1 MRSELE
7 EKQRRLQAILRRHA
21 PLAVAFSGGVDST
34 FLVAAAREALGDGVT
49 AITVHAP
56 IHSRREIA
64 QATETAAALGVRH
77 VVIPLA
83 EISDPGFTANPPER
97 CYICKKIVFGEV
109 QRRAAAMG
117 LPHLAH
123 GVNLDDLGD
132 YRPGLKAAQ
141 EMGVLAPLVEAGLS
155 KADIREL
162 SRARGLPTWD
172 RPSMAC
178 LASRIPY
185 GHPITPSALGMI
197 EAAEE
202 FLQDLGFPGC
212 RVRHHGD
219 IARIE
224 VPARD
229 VERIAGERT
238 RAEVVARLRAI
249 GFTHVAL
256 DLEGYTQGSLN
267 RVLGK

>member
-1 MRSELE
+1 MTSDPKDKMQQL
-7 EKQRRLQAILRRHA
+7 QRILRGYG
-21 PLAVAFSGGVDST
+21 PLAVAFSGGVDSS
-34 FLVAAAREALGDGVT
+34 FLVAAARQALGDAVT

-56 IHSRREIA
+56 IHSRREVA
-64 QATETAAALGVRH
+64 QAAETAAALGVRH
-77 VVIPLA
+77 LVLPFA
-83 EISDPGFTANPPER
+83 EMDDPAFNANPPDR
-97 CYICKKIVFGEV
+97 CYICKRIVFGEIL
-109 QRRAAAMG
+109 RRAAAMG

-132 YRPGLKAAQ
+132 YRPGLKAAE
-141 EMGVLAPLVEAGLS
+141 EMGVLSPLVEAGLT
-155 KADIREL
+155 KADIRAL
-162 SRARGLPTWD
+162 SRTMGLNTWD

-185 GHPITPSALGMI
+185 GRPITPGVLAMI
-197 EAAEE
+197 ESAEE
-202 FLQDLGFPGC
+202 FLQDLGFMGC
-212 RVRHHGD
+212 RVRHHGE

-224 VPARD
+224 VPAPD
-229 VERIAGERT
+229 VERLVREREAIA
-238 RAEVVARLRAI
+238 ARLRTL

>member
-1 MRSELE
+1 MTSDP
-7 EKQRRLQAILRRHA
+7 EKKMQSLLAILRGYA
-21 PLAVAFSGGVDST
+21 PLAVAFSGGVDSS
-34 FLVAAAREALGDGVT
+34 FLVAAAREALGDAVT

-56 IHSRREIA
+56 IHSRREVA
-64 QATETAAALGVRH
+64 QAAETAAALGVRH
-77 VVIPLA
+77 IVLPFA
-83 EISDPGFTANPPER
+83 EIADPDFTANPPDR
-97 CYICKKIVFGEV
+97 CYICKRIVFGEIL
-109 QRRAAAMG
+109 RRAAAMG

-132 YRPGLKAAQ
+132 YRPGLKAAE
-141 EMGVLAPLVEAGLS
+141 EMGVLSPLVEAALT

-162 SRARGLPTWD
+162 SRTMGLNTWD

-185 GHPITPSALGMI
+185 GRAITPGVLAMI
-197 EAAEE
+197 ESAEE
-202 FLQDLGFPGC
+202 FLQDLGFMGC
-212 RVRHHGD
+212 RVRHHGE

-224 VPARD
+224 VPAPD
-229 VERIAGERT
+229 VERLVRERE
-238 RAEVVARLRAI
+238 AIVARLRTL